1 MANCIYACEGIRRNL
16 IPDISG
22 STWVIGWHGVV
33 AHRDAWS
40 VAVAL

>member
-1 MANCIYACEGIRRNL
+1 MAKSIYACDQIRRNL

-22 STWVIGWHGVV
+22 STGIIGSHGVA

-40 VAVAL
+40 VKVAL